1 MHIALKGILPSTN
14 QDDLED
20 DSVCIN
26 FAKLLNVYYQPERDF
41 LFLTPTEMLN
51 SLPSEQ
57 FGIGQH
63 DASECIIF
71 ILDNLL
77 SKYHLTDS
85 FKITHQSTLRCCV
98 CDNKSIKV
106 DNETILQLSV
116 APSLAAS
123 ISAYVETEY
132 LIDGNEPFC
141 DRCNRK
147 QKTGKFIQSK
157 LNYHIYF
164 FKTLILVCY
173 LYLIQKNKLKSQK
186 RLTF

>member
-26 FAKLLNVYYQPERDF
+26 FAKLLHVYYQPERDF

-57 FGIGQH
+57 FAIGRQH
-63 DASECIIF
+63 DASECIVI

-77 SKYHLTDS
+77 SKYHLIDS

-98 CDNKSIKV
+98 CEKESIKV
-106 DNETILQLSV
+106 DNETTISLSV
-116 APSLAAS
+116 ESSLAES
-123 ISAYVETEY
+123 MTAYVKTEY
-132 LIDGNEPFC
+132 LIDGDEPFC

-147 QKTGKFIQSK
+147 QRTGKFIQSK
-157 LNYHIYF
+157 LNYHIF
-164 FKTLILVCY
+164 F
-173 LYLIQKNKLKSQK
+173 
-186 RLTF
+186 